1 MYARVARF
9 EGGDVSRVDEEVA
22 EMKRQ
27 MDGFRSGNVPA
38 DARSPEQVRTLMD
51 TVTRFVELV
60 DRSSGA
66 SVGIA
71 FSATRTT

>member
-38 DARSPEQVRTLMD
+38 HDRPPSKSAR
-51 TVTRFVELV
+51 
-60 DRSSGA
+60 
-66 SVGIA
+66 
-71 FSATRTT
+71 